1 MALGSRVCIGVILA
15 VCYLLIPPL
24 AAAQQS
30 SSIAGVVRDET
41 GAVLPGATV
50 EAASPALIERVRS
63 AVTDGQGRYEVVDL
77 RPGMYTVTFTLVG
90 FSTVVREGV
99 ELRGAFTSTINVEMA
114 VGAVEETITVTGESP
129 LVDIQNVR
137 QQSRVD
143 DGLLNALPTS
153 TMTLQNLANLVPAIH
168 APSNIGGTAGFYN
181 SNNVYDMNIHG
192 KPSGAKV
199 HFGDLPAHHTIAQG
213 ALSIVVNPATIEEYQ
228 VEAGG
233 GTAEATFSGIGINL
247 IPKEGAN
254 IYAGSIATMGTG
266 EALQNDNLTQELRD
280 VGLESANK
288 AHYIWDANF
297 SVGGPIVEDKLWF
310 HSSYRQGGN
319 KNQVAGIFY
328 NADHGGRTFT
338 PDLDRPGFRRDT
350 IKDGAGRITW
360 QASERNKIGGYLQL
374 QSVCVCRGSGSFRA
388 PESQS
393 WAKWWPQGIAQATWT
408 SPVSNRLLL
417 EAGWGLHMF
426 HWPSIAAPESGPND
440 IAAREQNINIAFNG
454 GSFGSP
460 RIGDRY
466 SQRFVASYVTGSH
479 TFKVGMQLQQAVN
492 EYRSRYHQD
501 IEYRVRNGVP
511 NRLTLRNDVTR
522 SENMKADLGLFVQD
536 QWTVDRMTL
545 NLGVRFE
552 YLNSYVPEQTLAA
565 DRWFPERSFER
576 VERVPEWTD
585 INPRLGLAY
594 DLFGDSRTALKVS
607 AGRYVGLQTVQLASR
622 NNPINSSFNSVN
634 REWTDLNDDYVPD
647 CDLLN
652 PVANGECGAFSNLQ
666 FGQFNPNARQHD
678 DALLR
683 GFGVRDYTW
692 DTSFEVQQQLTT
704 GVSMTA
710 GYYRNWRGNFTATD
724 NTAVTPADYDTFCVN
739 APLDPRLPGGGGY
752 EVCNLADIKP
762 GQFGARQDFV
772 TLDSNFG
779 DHTYVNNFFG
789 LTFDARLPSGI
800 VMGGGLD
807 SGRTVEDKCFTVDS
821 PRELLHCRQVRGWEA
836 TTQVKFHGSIPLPG
850 DVIVAGTF
858 QNSPA
863 ALNSDRRR
871 GYIMADKVYTRAE
884 IQTEHGLGQVSQPLG
899 RPLTTSTILVPLLE
913 PFTEFS
919 PRRTQVDLRLT
930 KLFQLG
936 GAKRFEVSM
945 DVYNLLNAS
954 NVFSVNG
961 RYGPAWLT
969 PQTSHFGSAIM
980 DGRLFAFNGRYSF

>member
-1 MALGSRVCIGVILA
+1 MALGSRVCIGVVLA

-41 GAVLPGATV
+41 GAVLPGVTV

-77 RPGMYTVTFTLVG
+77 RPGAYAMTFTLVG

-143 DGLLNALPTS
+143 ADLLKALPTS

-168 APSNIGGTAGFYN
+168 SPSNIAGTAGFYN

-213 ALSIVVNPATIEEYQ
+213 ALSIVVNPETIEEYQ

-233 GTAEATFSGIGINL
+233 GTAEATFSGIGINV
-247 IPKEGAN
+247 IPREGAN
-254 IYAGSIATMGTG
+254 IFAGSISGMGTG
-266 EALQNDNLTQELRD
+266 EAIQNDNLTQELRD

-288 AHYIWDANF
+288 AHYVWDANF

-338 PDLDRPGFRRDT
+338 PDLDRPGFRRDS
-350 IKDGAGRITW
+350 INDAAVRITW
-360 QASERNKIGGYLQL
+360 QASDTNKIGTYLQV
-374 QSVCVCRGSGSFRA
+374 QKVCVCRGSGSFVA
-388 PESQS
+388 PEAQA
-393 WAKWWPQGIAQATWT
+393 WWNFWPQGIAQATWT
-408 SPVSNRLLL
+408 SPVTNRLLL
-417 EAGWGLHMF
+417 EAGWGAHIF
-426 HWPSIAAPESGPND
+426 HWPSTAAPESRPQD
-440 IAAREQNINIAFNG
+440 ISNREQNINIRFNS
-454 GSFGSP
+454 GSFGNP
-460 RIGDRY
+460 RVGDRF

-479 TFKVGMQLQQAVN
+479 TLKVGMQLQQAVN
-492 EYRSRYHQD
+492 DFRSQYHQD

-511 NRLTLRNDVTR
+511 NRLTMRNDVTR
-522 SENMKADLGLFVQD
+522 SERMKADLGLFIQD
-536 QWTVDRMTL
+536 QWTIDRMTL

-565 DRWFPERSFER
+565 DRWSPARSFEA
-576 VERVPEWTD
+576 VHRVPEWRD

-594 DLFGDSRTALKVS
+594 DLFGDSRTALKAS
-607 AGRYVGLQTVQLASR
+607 AGRYVGLQTVQLAGR
-622 NNPINSSFNSVN
+622 NNPINTSFNSVN
-634 REWTDLNDDYVPD
+634 REWKDANDNFVPD

-652 PVANGECGAFSNLQ
+652 PAANGECGRFQNLN
-666 FGQFNPNARQHD
+666 FGQSNPRATQYD
-678 DALLR
+678 DELLR
-683 GFGVRDYTW
+683 GFGVREYTW
-692 DTSFEVQQQLTT
+692 DTSFELQQQVAT
-704 GVSMTA
+704 GISITA

-724 NTAVTPADYDTFCVN
+724 NTEVTPADFDSFCVN
-739 APLDPRLPGGGGY
+739 APSDSRLPGGGGY
-752 EVCNLADIKP
+752 EICGLADINP
-762 GQFGARQDFV
+762 AMLGRVQNFV
-772 TLDSNFG
+772 TLASNFG
-779 DHTYVNNFFG
+779 DHTYLNNFFG

-807 SGRTVEDKCFTVDS
+807 TGRTVEDKCFVIDS
-821 PRELLHCRQVRGWEA
+821 PQALLHCRQVRGWEA
-836 TTQVKFHGSIPLPG
+836 TTQVKFHGSLPLPG
-850 DVIVAGTF
+850 DVIVSGTF

-871 GYIMADKVYTRAE
+871 GYIMADRAYTRAE
-884 IQTEHGLGQVSQPLG
+884 IGEFGG
-899 RPLTTSTILVPLLE
+899 RTLARSTHLVPLVE
-913 PFTEFS
+913 PFTRYS
-919 PRRTQVDLRLT
+919 PRRTQVDIRLT

-936 GAKRFEVSM
+936 GAKRFDASM
-945 DVYNLLNAS
+945 DIYNLLNAS

-980 DGRLFAFNGRYSF
+980 DGRLFAFNGRFSF

>member
-1 MALGSRVCIGVILA
+1 MVLASRVGVGVAL
-15 VCYLLIPPL
+15 VLCFLLIPPL

-41 GAVLPGATV
+41 GAVLPGVTV

-77 RPGMYTVTFTLVG
+77 RPGLYAMTFTLVG

-99 ELRGAFTSTINVEMA
+99 ELRGAFTSTINVELA
-114 VGAVEETITVTGESP
+114 VGAVEETVTVTGESP

-143 DGLLNALPTS
+143 ADLLKALPTS

-168 APSNIGGTAGFYN
+168 APSNIAGTAGFYN

-213 ALSIVVNPATIEEYQ
+213 ALSIVVNPETIEEYQ

-233 GTAEATFSGIGINL
+233 GTAEATFSGIGINV
-247 IPKEGAN
+247 IPREGAN
-254 IYAGSIATMGTG
+254 IFAGSISGMGTG
-266 EALQNDNLTQELRD
+266 EAIQNDNLTQALRD

-288 AHYIWDANF
+288 AHYVWDANF

-350 IKDGAGRITW
+350 INDGAVRITW
-360 QASERNKIGGYLQL
+360 QASDINKIGGYLQV
-374 QSVCVCRGSGSFRA
+374 QKVCVCRGSGSFVA
-388 PESQS
+388 PEAQA
-393 WAKWWPQGIAQATWT
+393 WWNFWPQGIAQATWT
-408 SPVSNRLLL
+408 SPVTNRLLL
-417 EAGWGLHMF
+417 EAGWGAHIF
-426 HWPSIAAPESGPND
+426 HWPSTAAPESRPQD
-440 IAAREQNINIAFNG
+440 ISNVEQNINIRFNS
-454 GSFGSP
+454 GSFGNP

-466 SQRFVASYVTGSH
+466 SQRFVVSYVTGSH
-479 TFKVGMQLQQAVN
+479 TLKVGMQLQQAVN
-492 EYRSRYHQD
+492 EFRSQYHQD
-501 IEYRVRNGVP
+501 IEYRVRNGIP

-522 SENMKADLGLFVQD
+522 SERMKADLGLFVQD
-536 QWTVDRMTL
+536 QWTIDRMTL
-545 NLGVRFE
+545 NLGIRFE

-565 DRWFPERSFER
+565 DRWAPARSFER

-585 INPRLGLAY
+585 INPRLGFAY

-607 AGRYVGLQTVQLASR
+607 AGRYVGLQTVQLAGR
-622 NNPINSSFNSVN
+622 NNPINTSVNSVN
-634 REWTDLNDDYVPD
+634 REWNDANGDFVPD

-652 PVANGECGAFSNLQ
+652 PAANGECGGFQNLN
-666 FGQFNPNARQHD
+666 FGQSNPRATQYD
-678 DALLR
+678 DELLR
-683 GFGVRDYTW
+683 GFGVREYTW
-692 DTSFEVQQQLTT
+692 DTSFELQQQLAT
-704 GVSMTA
+704 GISMTA

-724 NTAVTPADYDTFCVN
+724 NTEVTPDDYDTFCVN
-739 APLDPRLPGGGGY
+739 APTDSRLPGGGGY
-752 EVCNLADIKP
+752 EICGLADINP
-762 GQFGARQDFV
+762 AMLGRVQNFV
-772 TLDSNFG
+772 TLASNFG

-789 LTFDARLPSGI
+789 LTIDARLPSGV
-800 VMGGGLD
+800 VMGGGMD
-807 SGRTVEDKCFTVDS
+807 TGRTVEDTCFVIDS
-821 PRELLHCRQVRGWEA
+821 PQALLHCRQVRGWDA
-836 TTQVKFHGSIPLPG
+836 TTQFKFHGSVPLPG
-850 DVIVAGTF
+850 DVIVSGTF

-871 GYIMADKVYTRAE
+871 GYIMADRPYTRAE
-884 IQTEHGLGQVSQPLG
+884 IGEFAG
-899 RPLTTSTILVPLLE
+899 RTLSRSTHLVPLLE
-913 PFTEFS
+913 PFTEYS
-919 PRRTQVDLRLT
+919 PRRTQVDIRLT

-936 GAKRFEVSM
+936 GARRFDVSM
-945 DVYNLLNAS
+945 DVYNLMNAS

-980 DGRLFAFNGRYSF
+980 DGRLFAFNGRFSF